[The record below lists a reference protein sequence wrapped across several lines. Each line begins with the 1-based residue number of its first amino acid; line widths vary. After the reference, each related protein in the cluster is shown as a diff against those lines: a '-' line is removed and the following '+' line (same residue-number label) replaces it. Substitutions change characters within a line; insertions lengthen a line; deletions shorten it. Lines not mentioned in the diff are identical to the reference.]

1 MKLLENIPVHLDLE
15 EVLKQLGD
23 KEGKHAG
30 VIHELLGIANSL
42 VKPRAIYEVSYVGDQ
57 NGDTV
62 YIDGVKFTSRIL
74 RTNLDGV
81 GRVFPYIVTIGKE
94 LENKAASFDD
104 LLKQF
109 FMETIGDVALR
120 STVKYL
126 EDYLKKR
133 YLLIQLSRMNPGSLK
148 DWPIEQQT
156 PLFSIFRDV
165 EKIIGVRLTDS
176 LLMVPRKSVSG
187 IFFPTE
193 VEFSSCQLCPRE
205 GCKYRRAPYDKGL
218 KEKYGIEE

>member
-1 MKLLENIPVHLDLE
+1 MKLLKDIPVHLDLE
-15 EVLKQLGD
+15 AVLKQLGD
-23 KEGKHAG
+23 REGKHAG
-30 VIHELLGIANSL
+30 VVHELLGIANSL
-42 VKPRAIYEVSYVGDQ
+42 IKPRALYEVSYVGDQ

-62 YIDGVKFTSRIL
+62 YVEDVKFTSRIL

-94 LENKAASFDD
+94 LENKAASFDE
-104 LLKQF
+104 LLKRF
-109 FMETIGDVALR
+109 FVETIGDVALE
-120 STVKYL
+120 STMKYL

-133 YLLIQLSRMNPGSLK
+133 YLLGQLSRMNPGSLK
-148 DWPIEQQT
+148 DWPIEQQI
-156 PLFSIFRDV
+156 PLFSIFGDV
-165 EKIIGVRLTDS
+165 EKVIGVRLTDS

-193 VEFSSCQLCPRE
+193 IEFSSCQLCPRE
-205 GCKYRRAPYDKGL
+205 GCRHRRAPYDKDL